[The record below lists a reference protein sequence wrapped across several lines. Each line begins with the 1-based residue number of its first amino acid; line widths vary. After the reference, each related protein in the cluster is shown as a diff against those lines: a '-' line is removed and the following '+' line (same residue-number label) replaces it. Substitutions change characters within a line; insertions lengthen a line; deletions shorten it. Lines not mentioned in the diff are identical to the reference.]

1 MNNYKIVS
9 NFLSKE
15 ECDRFIEHINEIS
28 DNKFHK
34 FSTTFYDTE
43 LTELLQKKMSLID
56 DSQGLWP
63 ATQAP
68 VVGPRLNF
76 IKYQKNSEGIKKHV
90 DSTKHEDISHT
101 CIVYLNDNYEGKTV
115 LYKDYIKSYIVPET
129 GKLLMFDINTVHA
142 GKPTI
147 EEKYIL
153 IFRLLRRC

>member
-1 MNNYKIVS
+1 MNNYKIIS

-15 ECDRFIEHINEIS
+15 LCHVYVELINELS
-28 DNKFHK
+28 DNKSHK
-34 FSTTFYDTE
+34 FSTTFYDKNITE
-43 LTELLQKKMSLID
+43 MLQSKMNLID
-56 DSQGLWP
+56 ESYI
-63 ATQAP
+63 
-68 VVGPRLNF
+68 VGPRLNF

-129 GKLLMFDINTVHA
+129 GKLLCFDINTLHA
-142 GKPTI
+142 GKPVI

-153 IFRLLRRC
+153 IFRLIRL